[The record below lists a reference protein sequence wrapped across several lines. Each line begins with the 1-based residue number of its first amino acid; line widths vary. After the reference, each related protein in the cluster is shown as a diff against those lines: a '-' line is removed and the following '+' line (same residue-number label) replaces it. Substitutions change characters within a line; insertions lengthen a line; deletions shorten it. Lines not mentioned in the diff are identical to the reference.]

1 MSIVTGNTASVKK
14 RDRGRRERRNA
25 IDTAYYLGYN
35 RRTFETEKAPPTDFD
50 IVRSNMSSRRERA
63 RIQEQ
68 RKQRAQRSRYMY
80 MAAGVVA
87 IVILVAL
94 ALMGSGILNPAVPPP
109 PVAASDGS
117 ATCTALQTFPTLSRD
132 HIQPNQPHPPY
143 SSNPPT
149 SGWHW
154 ANPQDWGIYTT
165 PQVQEQL
172 VHNLE
177 HGGIIVQYNGLS
189 DADVQRLTNLVSR
202 DNYHMILAPYPGLTD
217 AKVALTAWDHLQ
229 KCTGV
234 DENAI
239 NAFINSYRDKGPELV
254 P

>member
-1 MSIVTGNTASVKK
+1 
-14 RDRGRRERRNA
+14 
-25 IDTAYYLGYN
+25 
-35 RRTFETEKAPPTDFD
+35 
-50 IVRSNMSSRRERA
+50 MSSRRERT
-63 RIQEQ
+63 RIQQQ
-68 RKQRAQRSRYMY
+68 RKQQAQRSRYLY
-80 MAAGVVA
+80 LAVGGAAV
-87 IVILVAL
+87 VILVAL
-94 ALMGSGILNPAVPPP
+94 ALVGSGILNPSAP
-109 PVAASDGS
+109 PVAASDGP
-117 ATCTALQTFPTLSRD
+117 ATCTAVQTFPTLSRD

-154 ANPQDWGIYTT
+154 ANPQDWGIYTS

-177 HGGIIVQYNGLS
+177 HGGIVVQYNGLS
-189 DADVQRLTNLVSR
+189 DADVQRLTTLVSR

-217 AKVALTAWDHLQ
+217 AKVALTAWDHLI

-234 DENAI
+234 DENTI